1 MIQQPKDD
9 LSFVTDTHALVWWF
23 VDSPHITP
31 KAIDIFVQCEAGATI
46 IFVPSIV
53 LAEALSIFEK
63 KRFSFDFKRLFQQI
77 AESENFVIIPF
88 DYSILQKM
96 LEIKD
101 LPELHD
107 KIIVATAQ
115 YLAVPLI
122 TKDKTLRSLSYIET
136 IW

>member
-1 MIQQPKDD
+1 MNFI
-9 LSFVTDTHALVWWF
+9 TDTHALLWWF
-23 VDSPHITP
+23 TDSPHISP
-31 KAIDIFVQCEAGATI
+31 KAIEIFEHCEAGDTI

-63 KRFSFDFKRLFQQI
+63 KRVSFNFKRLFKQI
-77 AESENFVIIPF
+77 DESEHFVIIPF

-96 LEIKD
+96 LEIKN

-115 YLAVPLI
+115 YLDVPLI
-122 TKDKTLRSLSYIET
+122 TKDRTLRRLSYIET